1 MGGMFMT
8 DPYPY
13 NQVTVDSNKLVKL
26 KFLHTICLDNL
37 DTPNVHMLNLDPFSH
52 PQVKLKVGFKFN
64 ISIR

>member
-37 DTPNVHMLNLDPFSH
+37 DTPNGIL
-52 PQVKLKVGFKFN
+52 
-64 ISIR
+64 